1 VPARVSDISF
11 NFSENGKMRNG
22 GWKVILPLY
31 TYIRVKTTDVK
42 KNSEIRD
49 RFDSKHKKMQIS
61 AANIC
66 ENIGVIDVK
75 SDIDV
80 K

>member
-1 VPARVSDISF
+1 
-11 NFSENGKMRNG
+11 M
-22 GWKVILPLY
+22 PLY